1 MEDKK
6 KITGLIKGIKSDNN
20 ETVLST
26 IKEIRKEGNT
36 TILPELIY
44 LLHTTNN
51 EEIKISVTNLLN
63 DLKDNKAAPLI
74 IDAINNNE
82 YKNIKHTLISS
93 CWKSGLDYR
102 NYLNVFVDLA
112 IKSDYDIALEA
123 FTVIENLPRDI
134 DEDEILKAIN
144 NIKKNIITGKNQEKQ
159 MLLNELIKVIQN
171 LNLDE
176 EYI

>member
-6 KITGLIKGIKSDNN
+6 KITGLIKGIKSDNE

-36 TILPELIY
+36 TTLPELIN

-51 EEIKISVTNLLN
+51 EEIKISVTKLLN

-74 IDAINNNE
+74 IDAINNKE
-82 YKNIKHTLISS
+82 YKNINHTLISS
-93 CWKSGLDYR
+93 CWQSGLDYR

-112 IKSDYDIALEA
+112 IKSDYNTALEA
-123 FTVIENLPRDI
+123 FTVIENLQKDI
-134 DEDEILKAIN
+134 DEEEILKAIN
-144 NIKKNIITGKNQEKQ
+144 NIKENIVAGKNQEKQ
-159 MLLNELIKVIQN
+159 ILLNELIKVIRN
-171 LNLDE
+171 LNLNE